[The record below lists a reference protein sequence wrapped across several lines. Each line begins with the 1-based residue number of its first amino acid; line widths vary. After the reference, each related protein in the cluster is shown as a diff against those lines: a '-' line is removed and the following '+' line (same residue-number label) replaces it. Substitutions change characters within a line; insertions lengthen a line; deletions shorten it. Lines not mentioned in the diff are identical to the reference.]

1 MEKNILG
8 ASRPALGVAVYLV
21 LAAAGCAAALFFFL
35 SKYDQCAAPP
45 GSTMLAL
52 SLRNDSARTLRVQL
66 RSDSCCADSLHLIAY
81 ASDSAGRVLS
91 DTVRAVAPCGEPS
104 VPDSVLL
111 GLVLLAAALGAC
123 LHGLTSL
130 VEFVGNDKF
139 VPSWTLWYLLRP
151 VAGGLLALVFYL
163 VARGGVFNDV
173 GIRTSGELYGVL
185 AVAGL
190 IGLFSKQGLYK
201 LSDLFDVLF
210 QSKKE
215 DRLKDKL
222 NNAPPEIAGTDPAA
236 LKTGGSGSVTV
247 KGKNF
252 TRTSVVR
259 VNKEPRMTTYT
270 SATQISFVLAEADTA
285 AAGTLELTVANPGKE
300 EKISAPYLLKVE

>member
-8 ASRPALGVAVYLV
+8 ASRPALGVAIYLV
-21 LAAAGCAAALFFFL
+21 LVAVGCAAALLFFL
-35 SKYDQCAAPP
+35 SKYDRCAAPAEP
-45 GSTMLAL
+45 TTLAL

-66 RSDSCCADSLHLIAY
+66 RSDSCSADSLPMMAY
-81 ASDSAGRVLS
+81 AADSAGRILS
-91 DTVRAVAPCGEPS
+91 DTVRAVVPYGGPS
-104 VPDSVLL
+104 IPDSVLL
-111 GLVLLAAALGAC
+111 GLVLLTAALAAC

-139 VPSWTLWYLLRP
+139 VPSWTLWYVLRP

-173 GIRTSGELYGVL
+173 GIRSSGELYGVL

-190 IGLFSKQGLYK
+190 IGLFSKQAMYK
-201 LSDLFDVLF
+201 LGDLFDVLF
-210 QSKKE
+210 QSNKE

-222 NNAPPEIAGTDPAA
+222 NNAPPVIAGTDPAG

-252 TRTSVVR
+252 TKTSVVR
-259 VNKEPRMTTYT
+259 VGDVPRATTYKSST
-270 SATQISFVLAEADTA
+270 EISFVLDAADTA
-285 AAGTLELTVANPGKE
+285 AAGTLKLTVVNPGRE
-300 EKISAPYLLKVE
+300 EKISAVYPLKVE